1 MRLSNIEV
9 KKQNRINVY
18 KTLLEQDEVSRQEI
32 AALLS
37 LSLPTV
43 GQNIKELIALGLVAE
58 GGEMVSTGG
67 RRASSVSALPDSKI
81 GIGLD
86 ITQNH
91 VSLAASN
98 LKGDVLA
105 HVRTP
110 QKFANTNEYY
120 QSVANLTHR
129 FIAQQVKNPDKVLG
143 IGVSLPGIVSPDG
156 KTLIRSHILNIK
168 EPTKISLTD
177 CFDYEV
183 RLCNDASAAS
193 MAELSVSPD
202 LQNMVYLS
210 LSNSVG
216 GAIILNRNL
225 IEGNNLHSAEF
236 GHVTI
241 IPGGRVCYCG
251 KQGHF
256 DSYGSALSLAS
267 YGDGRLE
274 NFFDKLEAKNPL
286 CTKAFA
292 EYLDTLALMIGNVR
306 VIFDCDIVLGG
317 YVGSFLGPYLPKI
330 MTLVEQ
336 NDTFAEKATYLKTC
350 RYKIE
355 ASAVGASLYFI
366 DSFIQTI

>member
-18 KTLLEQDEVSRQEI
+18 RTIMEHDKVSRQEI
-32 AALLS
+32 ANLLS

-43 GQNIKELIALGLVAE
+43 GQNIKELTALGLI
-58 GGEMVSTGG
+58 GETGELVSTGG
-67 RRASSVSALPDSKI
+67 RRATYVSALPNTRI
-81 GIGLD
+81 GIGID

-91 VSLAASN
+91 ISLAASN
-98 LKGDVLA
+98 LKGEVLA
-105 HVRTP
+105 HVRLP
-110 QKFANTNEYY
+110 HKFYNTDEYY
-120 QSVANLTHR
+120 QSVANLAQR
-129 FIAQQVKNPDKVLG
+129 FITQHVKDPSSILG
-143 IGVSLPGIVSPDG
+143 IGISVPGIVSHEG
-156 KTLIRSHILNIK
+156 KTLQRSHLLNIQH
-168 EPTKISLTD
+168 PTEISLLD
-177 CFDYEV
+177 CFDHEV

>member
-9 KKQNRINVY
+9 KKQNRINVF
-18 KTLLEQDEVSRQEI
+18 KTVIGHDKVSRQEI

-43 GQNIKELIALGLVAE
+43 GQNIKELIALGLAAE
-58 GGEMVSTGG
+58 TGELVSTGG

-91 VSLAASN
+91 VGLAASN
-98 LKGDVLA
+98 LKGEVLA
-105 HVRTP
+105 HVRFP

-143 IGVSLPGIVSPDG
+143 IGVSLPGIVSHDG
-156 KTLIRSHILNIK
+156 KSLQRSHLLNIQG
-168 EPTKISLTD
+168 PTKISLFD

-202 LQNMVYLS
+202 LEHMVYLS

-216 GAIILNRNL
+216 GAIILNRAQV
-225 IEGNNLHSAEF
+225 EGNNLHSAEF
-236 GHVTI
+236 GHATLF
-241 IPGGRVCYCG
+241 PGGKTCYCG

-256 DSYGSALSLAS
+256 DSYGSALSLTS

-274 NFFDKLEAKNPL
+274 NFFFKLESKDPL
-286 CTKAFA
+286 CMKVFA
-292 EYLDTLALMIGNVR
+292 EYLDNLVLMIGNIR

-317 YVGSFLGPYLPKI
+317 YVGSFLTPYLPEI
-330 MTLVEQ
+330 MRGVEER
-336 NDTFAEKATYLKTC
+336 DTFAEKATYLRTC

-355 ASAVGASLYFI
+355 ASAVGASLHFI
-366 DSFIQTI
+366 ESFIQNI

>member
-18 KTLLEQDEVSRQEI
+18 KTVMANDKASRQEI
-32 AALLS
+32 AALLT

-58 GGEMVSTGG
+58 TGELVSTGG
-67 RRASSVSALPDSKI
+67 RRASSVSALPDSRI

-98 LKGDVLA
+98 LKGEVLA
-105 HVRTP
+105 HVRIP

-120 QSVANLTHR
+120 QSAANLTHR
-129 FIAQQVKNPDKVLG
+129 FIAQQVKNPDKILG
-143 IGVSLPGIVSPDG
+143 IGVSVPGIVSHDA
-156 KTLIRSHILNIK
+156 KSLVRSHLLNIK
-168 EPTKISLTD
+168 EPTEISLSD

-202 LQNMVYLS
+202 LENMVYLS

-216 GAIILNRNL
+216 GAIILNRAL
-225 IEGNNLHSAEF
+225 VEGNNLHSAEF
-236 GHVTI
+236 GHATLV
-241 IPGGRVCYCG
+241 PGGKTCYCG
-251 KQGHF
+251 KLGHF
-256 DSYGSALSLAS
+256 DSYGSALSLSS

-274 NFFDKLEAKNPL
+274 NFFFKLESKESL
-286 CTKAFA
+286 CTEIFSQ
-292 EYLDTLALMIGNVR
+292 YLDTLALMISNIR

-317 YVGSFLGPYLPKI
+317 YVGSFLGPYLSEIKSR
-330 MTLVEQ
+330 VEEL
-336 NDTFAEKATYLKTC
+336 DTFAEKPTYLRTC
-350 RYKIE
+350 KFKIE
-355 ASAVGASLYFI
+355 ASAVGASLHFI
-366 DSFIQTI
+366 DSFIQSI

>member
-18 KTLLEQDEVSRQEI
+18 KTLLEQNEVSRQEI

-43 GQNIKELIALGLVAE
+43 GQNIKEIIALGLVAE

-98 LKGDVLA
+98 LKGEVLA
-105 HVRTP
+105 HVRIP

-120 QSVANLTHR
+120 QSAANLTHQ
-129 FIAQQVKNPDKVLG
+129 FISQHVKNPDKVLG
-143 IGVSLPGIVSPDG
+143 IGVSLPGIVSHDG
-156 KTLIRSHILNIK
+156 KSLQRSHLLNIQ
-168 EPTKISLTD
+168 EPTRISLFD

-202 LQNMVYLS
+202 LENMVYLS

-225 IEGNNLHSAEF
+225 VEGNNLHSAEF
-236 GHVTI
+236 GHATLF
-241 IPGGRVCYCG
+241 PGGKMCYCG

-256 DSYGSALSLAS
+256 DSYGSALVLAS
-267 YGDGRLE
+267 YGDGKLV
-274 NFFDKLEAKNPL
+274 NFFSKLESEDPL
-286 CTKAFA
+286 CTEVFT
-292 EYLDTLALMIGNVR
+292 EYLDNLALMIGNVR

-317 YVGSFLGPYLPKI
+317 YVGSFLTPYLPEI
-330 MTLVEQ
+330 MSRVETL
-336 NDTFAEKATYLKTC
+336 DTFAEKATYLRTC

-355 ASAVGASLYFI
+355 ASAVGASLHFI